1 MVGDI
6 DGIAEG
12 TVFASRRDLHDA
24 GVHRG
29 LQRGI
34 GSKGESIVLSGGYV
48 DDEDHGDLIIYT
60 GEGGRDVQTG
70 RQTAD
75 QTMTRGNLAL
85 SRNFKEGIPIRVT
98 RGHLHKSRY
107 SPVAGYRYDGL
118 YRIENYWKDRGKDG
132 HIVWRYR

>member
-12 TVFASRRDLHDA
+12 TEFASRRDLHDA

-60 GEGGRDVQTG
+60 GEGGRSAQTG
-70 RQTAD
+70 RQITD
-75 QTMTRGNLAL
+75 QTMTRGNLDHHRIFR
-85 SRNFKEGIPIRVT
+85 RNLENSPE
-98 RGHLHKSRY
+98 LKSV
-107 SPVAGYRYDGL
+107 PP
-118 YRIENYWKDRGKDG
+118 
-132 HIVWRYR
+132 